1 MKKIFLCAAMM
12 LLVITG
18 CSKKEVI
25 ENPIVTMTIK
35 DYGDV
40 TIELYPDIAYNTV
53 ANFVTLTE
61 NGFYDNNTIHRLVKG
76 FVIQGGDPTGTGSGG
91 PGYNIKGEFALNG
104 VNNNLSHTKG
114 VISMARAEDYNTAG
128 SQFFIVLD
136 DQAKTSLD
144 GRYAAFGKVTE
155 GMNVI
160 ESIVD
165 ADLEIANQ
173 EAGLLKEL
181 LTIEKVTVD
190 TKGHDYK
197 LVKYA
202 N

>member
-1 MKKIFLCAAMM
+1 MKKIFLWAALM

-18 CSKKEVI
+18 CSKKEAI

-35 DYGDV
+35 DYGDI

-91 PGYNIKGEFALNG
+91 PGYYIKGEFALNG

-155 GMNVI
+155 GMDVI
-160 ESIVD
+160 EAIVD
-165 ADLEIANQ
+165 ADLELANK
-173 EAGLLKEL
+173 EAGILKEL